1 MVALIIH
8 LLHPSIKK
16 PTPTLTPST
25 ITKQD
30 RVHVVVLGC

>member
-16 PTPTLTPST
+16 PTPTPST

-30 RVHVVVLGC
+30 RVRVVVLGC